1 MGVLLETKRDNTES
15 NLGNLITDS
24 MVEFNK
30 WDDIN
35 IGFINDGGI
44 RATVVPGEIIGED
57 LIAVL
62 PFGNTIDRVTMFG
75 GNIKGLLEEY
85 AANLCANATCEPPTF
100 LQMSGLRVEY
110 DIWEDPTLPRVTS
123 LRSRC
128 SSSPDQWC
136 DLEPEALYPV
146 AVNSFLAKGGSR
158 TMNFPAW
165 IEDREEGGNDFEA
178 LVNFV
183 NKTSPITAEQEGR
196 ITIRYHPDTETTTT
210 KTTANT
216 TAKTTANTTAK
227 TTTNTKTT
235 TLPSTNNPTTTS
247 TTNTN
252 TTASTMTTSH
262 SGACDVETISLMLC
276 LLPIAVIS
284 LVNGASL

>member
-1 MGVLLETKRDNTES
+1 M
-15 NLGNLITDS
+15 
-24 MVEFNK
+24 
-30 WDDIN
+30 
-35 IGFINDGGI
+35 
-44 RATVVPGEIIGED
+44 
-57 LIAVL
+57 L

-183 NKTSPITAEQEGR
+183 NKTSPITTEQEGR
-196 ITIRYHPDTETTTT
+196 ITIRYHPDGDTTTT
-210 KTTANT
+210 KMTT
-216 TAKTTANTTAK
+216 
-227 TTTNTKTT
+227 
-235 TLPSTNNPTTTS
+235 
-247 TTNTN
+247 
-252 TTASTMTTSH
+252 STMTTSH
-262 SGACDVETISLMLC
+262 SGACDVQGCISCGILVSG
-276 LLPIAVIS
+276 IRARGIS
-284 LVNGASL
+284 SEHMENMEMFSCSPT

>member
-210 KTTANT
+210 KTTTTNTTANTTAKITANT

-235 TLPSTNNPTTTS
+235 T
-247 TTNTN
+247 
-252 TTASTMTTSH
+252 STMTTSH
-262 SGACDVETISLMLC
+262 SGACDVKTISLMLC
-276 LLPIAVIS
+276 LLPLAVIS
-284 LVNGASL
+284 LVNGALL